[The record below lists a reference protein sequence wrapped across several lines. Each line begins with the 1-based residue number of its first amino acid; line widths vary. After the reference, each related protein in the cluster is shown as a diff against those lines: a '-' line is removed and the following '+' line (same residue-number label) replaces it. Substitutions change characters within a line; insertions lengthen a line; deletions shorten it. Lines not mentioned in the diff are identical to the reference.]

1 MIAAACAAGAASVTD
16 DESVIEKMRLFGE
29 KIGISFQIRDDLF
42 DYGTDDVGKPLG
54 IDIKEK
60 KMTLPLIYALS
71 KADNRTRSKII
82 RLVKRNNGDKNKINQ
97 VIEFVISS
105 GGLDY
110 AKKEMLRFRQDAF
123 DILSEFKDSESKEAL
138 VELVNYIVERKK

>member
-1 MIAAACAAGAASVTD
+1 
-16 DESVIEKMRLFGE
+16 
-29 KIGISFQIRDDLF
+29 
-42 DYGTDDVGKPLG
+42 
-54 IDIKEK
+54 
-60 KMTLPLIYALS
+60 MTLPLIYALS

-110 AKKEMLRFRQDAF
+110 AKTEMLRFRQDAF